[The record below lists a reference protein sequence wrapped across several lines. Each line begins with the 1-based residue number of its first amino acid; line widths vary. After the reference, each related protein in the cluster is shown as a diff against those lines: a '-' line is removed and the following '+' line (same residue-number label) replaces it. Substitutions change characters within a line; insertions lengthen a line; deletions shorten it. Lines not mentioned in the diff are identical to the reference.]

1 MSVERC
7 KIDDKVNDKINGNPS
22 PSPLP
27 SQKDNLK
34 TLHIAPMLNYSNRE
48 FRQLLRILT
57 RKATLW
63 TEMIVDET
71 IIANIIDND
80 NDDVNVIDNV
90 TTING
95 NDTNNERHNHHHL
108 DEHLGYDPSQHP
120 LVCQI
125 GGNSPT
131 LCGKATTIVE
141 DYGYDAIDLNID
153 CPSVKVS
160 GEREFGA
167 ILLKRVDVALAVVT
181 AMKEHSTTIPIS
193 IKTRVGVDEYDDIH
207 FIAEF
212 IRKLIPVCTRFVLH
226 ARKCILDGLMNAR
239 QNRTV
244 PPLNYPRVYQL
255 CRMFPECD
263 FWINGGIRTLID
275 AKAIVYGLGYDDGC
289 LDQLNPSVSS
299 SALSSTSTSDCSES
313 VHSVPCNIC
322 NLPNGSCTSPPS
334 QLAPPNLK
342 GCMLGRAAMDDPCL
356 FWDTDRYFYGERD
369 NPCHNRSDVL
379 HRYCTYLERTYPR
392 RCCDD
397 DERITFEYPAPV
409 GVVVDADCCPICQDI
424 YDDGGGKTTMMNR
437 VMIVQK
443 GALSPTT
450 KRDETQQY
458 TTRPKISSRIIARC
472 LKPIQGLFAGIPNTR
487 IFRRTCDELAQ
498 NRRVRNCGPGYIVR
512 KAMESISD
520 EILEKDF
527 VHTDTR

>member
-1 MSVERC
+1 
-7 KIDDKVNDKINGNPS
+7 
-22 PSPLP
+22 
-27 SQKDNLK
+27 
-34 TLHIAPMLNYSNRE
+34 
-48 FRQLLRILT
+48 
-57 RKATLW
+57 
-63 TEMIVDET
+63 MIVDET

-80 NDDVNVIDNV
+80 NV
-90 TTING
+90 TTTNS
-95 NDTNNERHNHHHL
+95 NNTNNEHHL

-120 LVCQI
+120 LICQI

-141 DYGYDAIDLNID
+141 DYKYDAIDLNID

-160 GEREFGA
+160 GQREFGA

-193 IKTRVGVDEYDDIH
+193 IKTRVGVDEYDDID

-212 IRKLIPVCTRFVLH
+212 IRKLSPVCTRFVLH

-244 PPLNYPRVYQL
+244 PPLNYPRVYRL

-263 FWINGGIRTLID
+263 FWINGGIRTLTD
-275 AKAIVYGLGYDDGC
+275 AKAIVYGLGYDEGC
-289 LDQLNPSVSS
+289 LEQLNPAVSS
-299 SALSSTSTSDCSES
+299 STLSSTSASTSDSDES

-379 HRYCTYLERTYPR
+379 HHYCTYLERTYPR

-424 YDDGGGKTTMMNR
+424 YDDGGGETTTMRNR
-437 VMIVQK
+437 VIIVQN
-443 GALSPTT
+443 GALSLTSNED
-450 KRDETQQY
+450 DETQQQTTT
-458 TTRPKISSRIIARC
+458 TTRPKITSRIIARC

-520 EILEKDF
+520 DILEKEF
-527 VHTDTR
+527 VHTDAR